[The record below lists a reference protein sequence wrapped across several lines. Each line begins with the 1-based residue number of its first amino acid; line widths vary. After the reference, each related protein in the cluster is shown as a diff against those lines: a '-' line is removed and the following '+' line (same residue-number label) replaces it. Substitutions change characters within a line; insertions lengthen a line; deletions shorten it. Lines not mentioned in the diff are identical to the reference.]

1 MAYIEYR
8 STDSGAPTLNGTSG
22 SLIAL
27 LDACLVNGYGSKSA
41 AGWTKEYAATNKA
54 VYRPSHGNRYYLRVL
69 DDGSDG
75 TNGARVARLRG
86 YESMSGVDTGTGE
99 FPTDAQVSGGL
110 YIGKSSTAD
119 STARTWV
126 LLADGKRFVLFVAY
140 HASNL
145 NSYAQNFFGDLAG
158 VSAADT
164 YACALVA
171 AKATANAVDTSIG
184 SSIFGSSLV
193 HGSSITNATGYSP
206 RARAGTGTSVG
217 AYINRGGTVSGASTY
232 TVGPDGAGNI
242 WVEPIPVRDASAF
255 DSTAP
260 RGYIPGVLFLL
271 NNLDAPGYPNFTAF
285 GSRYVM
291 RCASSATNAFI
302 VDPTAGGNSV

>member
-1 MAYIEYR
+1 MAYTEYR
-8 STDSGAPTLNGTSG
+8 STDGGAPVLSGTTG
-22 SLIAL
+22 SLIGL

-41 AGWTKEYAATNKA
+41 AGWTKDYSATNKA

-140 HASNL
+140 HASSL
-145 NSYAQNFFGDLAG
+145 GAYAQNFFGDLGG

-164 YACALVA
+164 YATMIVA
-171 AKATANAVDTSIG
+171 AGTSSNAVAFAVGNSAG
-184 SSIFGSSLV
+184 ASSLV
-193 HGSSITNATGYSP
+193 TGTGGTAVGYYP
-206 RARAGTGTSVG
+206 RVRAGTGTSAQARTFATNG
-217 AYINRGGTVSGASTY
+217 TSGTSGMTAGPDSAGTVWA
-232 TVGPDGAGNI
+232 D
-242 WVEPIPVRDASAF
+242 PILVNDDSAA
-255 DSTAP
+255 TAP
-260 RGYIPGVLFLL
+260 RGYIPGILFLRHY
-271 NNLDAPGYPNFTAF
+271 LDGTYTTFTAI
-285 GSRYVM
+285 GSCYVM
-291 RCASSATNAFI
+291 RFAASGASAFL
-302 VDPTAGGNSV
+302 VDPDAGGNTV

>member
-75 TNGARVARLRG
+75 TNGARVARVRG
-86 YESMSGVDTGTGE
+86 YETMSDVDTGTGP

-110 YIGKSSTAD
+110 FIGKSSTAD

-140 HASNL
+140 HASSL
-145 NSYAQNFFGDLAG
+145 GAYAQNYFGDLGG
-158 VSAADT
+158 VSAADI
-164 YACALVA
+164 YATMLSA
-171 AKATANAVDTSIG
+171 ANTSANAVAFAVGNSTG
-184 SSIFGSSLV
+184 SSSLV
-193 HGSSITNATGYSP
+193 TGLGGAATGYFP
-206 RARAGTGTSVG
+206 RIRTGTGTSSQ
-217 AYINRGGTVSGASTY
+217 ARTYATNGTSGTSGMTA
-232 TVGPDGAGNI
+232 GPDSSGNV
-242 WVEPIPVRDASAF
+242 WADPVTVNDDTAAS
-255 DSTAP
+255 AP
-260 RGYIPGVLFLL
+260 RGYIPGVLFMRHY
-271 NNLDAPGYPNFTAF
+271 LD
-285 GSRYVM
+285 GSYSTFAAIGTRYVM
-291 RCASSATNAFI
+291 RYAASGASAFL
-302 VDPTAGGNSV
+302 VDPDAGGNAV